1 VEPTDGGILGW
12 PCAPPRST
20 CALDYPGPQVA
31 GHCVRVANVAR
42 VTHVAR
48 APDSPC
54 RTVYQQG
61 TCCPRCPLPRE
72 CTVSML
78 CFSPGLSMTEKKVK
92 ASAPPQRSA
101 AAPFCFT
108 CSFAGGIRPAG
119 PLDDFRSNGTLRMG
133 IFVANGK
140 QFCTK
145 IRRLLVFRM
154 PIRNVPVSIRY
165 ICVSKKHEGR
175 NLTFV
180 QAKWGRPNQEL
191 ALHPR
196 LPGLAQQ
203 WIFRASSGFFWWIL
217 YGPGLAQ
224 QWIFLVDFVLV
235 VGS

>member
-1 VEPTDGGILGW
+1 MGKGISTGKGNRQEDHSGGILGW

-31 GHCVRVANVAR
+31 GHCVRVDNVAR

-119 PLDDFRSNGTLRMG
+119 PLDDFRSN
-133 IFVANGK
+133 FGK
-140 QFCTK
+140 
-145 IRRLLVFRM
+145 
-154 PIRNVPVSIRY
+154 RNVAYGNFCCEWKTVLY
-165 ICVSKKHEGR
+165 QDTK
-175 NLTFV
+175 
-180 QAKWGRPNQEL
+180 
-191 ALHPR
+191 AL
-196 LPGLAQQ
+196 
-203 WIFRASSGFFWWIL
+203 GF
-217 YGPGLAQ
+217 
-224 QWIFLVDFVLV
+224 
-235 VGS
+235 